1 MVDAKFNIEMIEILK
16 SMKGKTFK
24 SYEYESLDKWG
35 NPYGCVRLN
44 LGRYAVDLTNF
55 VQEINFFGK
64 IEDIPVFKCEKKELS
79 DPFCI
84 DTETV
89 ANMVDEVI
97 KEVFIVTDV
106 ITVPDCKYSVAI
118 DRAVV
123 IKCEFN
129 YYVFS
134 KEWYY
139 GELIFIRFGKE
150 MPLIYPI
157 EKVAFDWGDYG
168 EHKTTVERSFQS
180 L

>member
-1 MVDAKFNIEMIEILK
+1 MVDTKFNNKMSEILR
-16 SMKGKTFK
+16 SMKDKTFK

-35 NPYGCVRLN
+35 NPYGCVRFN

-55 VQEINFFGK
+55 VQEIDFFGK

-79 DPFCI
+79 DPFCMNT
-84 DTETV
+84 DTV

-97 KEVFIVTDV
+97 KEVSIVTDL
-106 ITVPDCKYSVAI
+106 ITVEDYDYSIAM
-118 DRAVV
+118 DRAVI
-123 IKCEFN
+123 IKCEYN
-129 YYVFS
+129 YYVFY

-139 GELIFIRFGKE
+139 GEMVFIRSGKE
-150 MPLIYPI
+150 MPSIYPI

-168 EHKTTVERSFQS
+168 EHKTTVKRTTRC